1 MIEFDLIRPQ
11 HPLPVLNS
19 PVQMADGKVHL
30 LMAVTWGKQRA
41 FLLHH
46 SLFQLVM
53 DSLGG
58 DGLVGKRLEGLGN
71 LYSSVSLPRVD
82 KTKGM
87 ADISG

>member
-1 MIEFDLIRPQ
+1 
-11 HPLPVLNS
+11 
-19 PVQMADGKVHL
+19 MADGKVHL
-30 LMAVTWGKQRA
+30 LTVMTWGKQRA

-46 SLFQLVM
+46 SLHTSLFQLVM

-58 DGLVGKRLEGLGN
+58 DGLVGKRLKGLGN